1 METNNQKAFGKESV
15 LKILLKLAPPVMFAQ
30 LIQALYN
37 VVDSFYV
44 GKYSDDGLTALSVIY
59 PVQLLIVAIAVG
71 IGVGVN
77 TLMASYFAKDEKISA
92 NKTAGTG
99 MILALICWAIFAL
112 SSLAFLK
119 PFVKISAKSELAK
132 QEALTYGMIVCVGS
146 LGIFLESCFT
156 KVHQASGNMWLP
168 TIAQI
173 AGAVTNII
181 LDPVLIFG
189 WAFFPEMGIAGAGIA
204 TVIGQF
210 VACFI
215 TGIKGAKKP
224 PEFKKSGLY
233 VRKIWHYGYPN
244 MLMQA
249 LFTVYIIALNL
260 ILASF
265 TDSAITVLGL
275 YYKLQ
280 SFFFIPLF
288 ALQTCIV
295 PILSYN
301 YVQQKYNRVQQI
313 VKDTLIISCAFM
325 SIGVFCFEVIPVP
338 LIKIFSKNQEV
349 LRIGRIGFRIIGA
362 SFLPAVFSLT
372 APVVFQAIGKSVKS
386 SLLSLTRQIF
396 CLIPTFYLF
405 SLIGLNYCWI
415 AFPLSEI
422 ITTILGVL
430 FYAKEVKVWKKSIE
444 N

>member
-1 METNNQKAFGKESV
+1 MDRVNEKTFGKESV

-71 IGVGVN
+71 VGVN
-77 TLMASYFAKDEKISA
+77 TLMASYFAKDEKSSA
-92 NKTAGTG
+92 DKTAGTG
-99 MILALICWAIFAL
+99 MVLALICWAIFSL

-119 PFVKISAKSELAK
+119 PFVKISAKSKLAQK
-132 QEALTYGMIVCVGS
+132 EALTYGTIVCVGS

-156 KVHQASGNMWLP
+156 KVHQASGNMWIP
-168 TIAQI
+168 TVAQV

-189 WAFFPEMGIAGAGIA
+189 WEFFPKMGIAGAGIA

-210 VACFI
+210 IACII

-224 PEFKKSGLY
+224 PKPKEGGLY

-295 PILSYN
+295 PILSFN
-301 YVQQKYNRVQQI
+301 YVQQKFDRVRQI

-325 SIGVFCFEVIPVP
+325 SIGIFCFEIIPVP

-349 LRIGRIGFRIIGA
+349 LNIGKIGFRIIGS

-415 AFPLSEI
+415 AFPLSET
-422 ITTILGVL
+422 ITTILGVVL
-430 FYAKEVKVWKKSIE
+430 YIKEVKTWKKFTE